1 MSERYPLPRALRSKL
16 APMRAGDAVWNPLTG
31 EKALLVESP
40 EENGGA
46 RIVSDFGVESGGFV
60 PGGEH
65 VHDHCAEHFEVRQGQ
80 ITFVVDGEERTLGPG
95 DEATVQPGS
104 WHRWWN
110 AGEDEVLI
118 RTRVEPALQLG
129 EAILVIWG
137 LCADG
142 HTNSEGRPSP
152 LLGALLL
159 TRYRREIRYR
169 QPPDI
174 AQRVLFP
181 PLAALARRRGLEA
194 TIERYLDVAS
204 HPSAAAGLGH
214 LPPQIMSGRAR

>member
-1 MSERYPLPRALRSKL
+1 VAGPRL

-31 EKALLVESP
+31 EKALLVEGP
-40 EENGGA
+40 NENGGT
-46 RIVSDFGVESGGFV
+46 RIISDFGVERGGFV

-65 VHDHCAEHFEVRQGQ
+65 VHDHCSEHFEVKAGQ
-80 ITFVVDGEERTLGPG
+80 ITFVVDGEERTLRAGE
-95 DEATVQPGS
+95 EATVPPGS
-104 WHRWWN
+104 WHHWWN
-110 AGEDEVLI
+110 SGQEEVVI
-118 RTRVEPALQLG
+118 RTRVEPALELG

-142 HTNSEGRPSP
+142 HTNAEGRPSP

-169 QPPDI
+169 QPPDVV
-174 AQRVLFP
+174 QRLLFP

-194 TIERYLDVAS
+194 TIEKYLDITT
-204 HPSAAAGLGH
+204 HPSAAVGLGR
-214 LPPQIMSGRAR
+214 LPTEIMAPRL